1 MPNFVD
7 NNYENYGFSIKF
19 APNLDNKKVYSL
31 CLKTSE
37 LKKA

>member
-19 APNLDNKKVYSL
+19 ASNLDNQRSTVYV
-31 CLKTSE
+31 
-37 LKKA
+37 